1 MLAGKGSRD
10 VLVRMVAV
18 KQRQEIAM
26 DPPAQQCVEGFGKPE
41 ALVRLRSDDILNAVP
56 ATGTSTRPESAA
68 MIFFN
73 IPRPVFLRVAISLD
87 LFFPQA
93 CRS

>member
-26 DPPAQQCVEGFGKPE
+26 DPPAQQCVEGFGNQKH
-41 ALVRLRSDDILNAVP
+41 LSVFDR
-56 ATGTSTRPESAA
+56 T
-68 MIFFN
+68 IF
-73 IPRPVFLRVAISLD
+73 
-87 LFFPQA
+87 
-93 CRS
+93 